1 MAVQTKDVPTK
12 AAAAIDVD
20 SLLDRPLAE
29 LSAMEFIQAL
39 NHPKYASPSLGLIAD
54 KKKYELW
61 VEEGVLGRYRL
72 GDILQKLRGEK
83 KKVELEVGP
92 WFRNEPPFG
101 RAQFEYGQL
110 VEEIATRLEQ
120 RFNGR

>member
-1 MAVQTKDVPTK
+1 MAVHTK
-12 AAAAIDVD
+12 APAAAIDMD
-20 SLLDRPLAE
+20 SVLDRPLAE
-29 LSAMEFIQAL
+29 LSALEFIQAL
-39 NHPKYASPSLGLIAD
+39 NHPRFASPSLGIIAD

-61 VEEGVLGRYRL
+61 VEEGTLGRYRL

-83 KKVELEVGP
+83 KKVELEIQPGV
-92 WFRNEPPFG
+92 RTEPPFN